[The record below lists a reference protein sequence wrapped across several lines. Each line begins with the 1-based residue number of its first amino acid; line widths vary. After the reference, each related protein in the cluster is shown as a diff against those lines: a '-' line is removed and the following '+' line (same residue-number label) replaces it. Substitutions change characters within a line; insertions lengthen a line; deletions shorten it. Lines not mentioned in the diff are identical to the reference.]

1 MKMLALAFAFAVKMN
16 SRGENLLKKSRVVH
30 NSACATAAALLAWAV
45 PTLAQGPGWTVAS
58 TVREIVNTSNGG
70 INVRL
75 TPELTGC
82 TSQSGYGGAYASI
95 YPNHLGIDRMKA
107 DLLVAFTTG
116 AHIEL
121 YLGDSTCMIV
131 EMRLSQ

>member
-1 MKMLALAFAFAVKMN
+1 M
-16 SRGENLLKKSRVVH
+16 KKSRVVA
-30 NSACATAAALLAWAV
+30 NSTSVTAAALLAWAV

-58 TVREIVNTSNGG
+58 TVRDIVNTSNGG

-75 TPELTGC
+75 TPDLTGC

-95 YPNHLGIDRMKA
+95 YPNHPGIDRMKA

-116 AHIEL
+116 AHVEL
-121 YLGDSTCMIV
+121 YLGDNTCMV
-131 EMRLSQ
+131 AEMRLSQ